1 MVGKMR
7 CMRWLVAA
15 AVLAIAVPVSIPV
28 HAQFFWDQQYQ
39 NKRSRPQSGGFF
51 GNFFEPFNSRS
62 RDREYSRPSDD
73 DFGPPAQR
81 QQHTQQPTESSR
93 APPPRKTEAKGE
105 QTAPT
110 TSVVVMG
117 DDMADWL
124 GYGLEDVFADSP
136 EIRVVRKNKLS
147 SGLLRYD
154 GKGDLDWWHV
164 ARDTLTQEKADYV
177 VMMLGLSDR
186 GEIREK
192 DVAKEAETR
201 AKEQQAKD
209 QTKDQAKDQTKDQ
222 TKDPKDQAKDEAD
235 KKSGQK
241 SAKNDNA
248 AETSSPAPQRA
259 KKAGGSAEF
268 RSDEWEKIYL
278 RRIDDTIAALKSK
291 GVPVIWVGLPSIRG
305 ARSSGDAAYLNELYR
320 ARAERAGI
328 TYIDVWD
335 GFVDEA
341 GKYSNYGPDYEGQV
355 RRLRSS
361 DGVFF
366 TKAGAIKLARYV
378 EHSLSRYM
386 SNRVPVALPSGPVE
400 AAPSEA
406 KPAERP
412 LMGPVVPLTGGKTPA
427 TSKDSDELLGAP
439 GSSPIHGDALA
450 AKVLAKGETMPA
462 PAGRADSFAWRPSA
476 SAAQSEPVAPVV
488 APVAP
493 VAAEPNALPASAKS
507 ALASAPP
514 DLKQDERKK
523 PTQQKPMKKPQKQ
536 EASASSSSSTSN
548 STSTSASRP
557 RPPQDGMPRPPMP
570 IGPSN
575 GSSNGPFGWW
585 R

>member
-1 MVGKMR
+1 
-7 CMRWLVAA
+7 
-15 AVLAIAVPVSIPV
+15 
-28 HAQFFWDQQYQ
+28 
-39 NKRSRPQSGGFF
+39 
-51 GNFFEPFNSRS
+51 
-62 RDREYSRPSDD
+62 
-73 DFGPPAQR
+73 
-81 QQHTQQPTESSR
+81 
-93 APPPRKTEAKGE
+93 
-105 QTAPT
+105 
-110 TSVVVMG
+110 
-117 DDMADWL
+117 
-124 GYGLEDVFADSP
+124 
-136 EIRVVRKNKLS
+136 
-147 SGLLRYD
+147 
-154 GKGDLDWWHV
+154 
-164 ARDTLTQEKADYV
+164 
-177 VMMLGLSDR
+177 
-186 GEIREK
+186 
-192 DVAKEAETR
+192 
-201 AKEQQAKD
+201 
-209 QTKDQAKDQTKDQ
+209 
-222 TKDPKDQAKDEAD
+222 
-235 KKSGQK
+235 
-241 SAKNDNA
+241 
-248 AETSSPAPQRA
+248 SPAPQRA
-259 KKAGGSAEF
+259 KKAGGPAEF
-268 RSDEWEKIYL
+268 RSDEWEKIYV

-305 ARSSGDAAYLNELYR
+305 ARSSGEAAYLNELYR

-366 TKAGAIKLARYV
+366 TKPGAIKLARYV
-378 EHSLSRYM
+378 EHSLGRYM

-400 AAPSEA
+400 PAPSEA

-412 LMGPVVPLTGGKTPA
+412 LMGPVVPLTGGKTPG

-450 AKVLAKGETMPA
+450 AKVLAKGETVPA

-476 SAAQSEPVAPVV
+476 STAQPEPV

-493 VAAEPNALPASAKS
+493 VAAESNALPASAKS

-523 PTQQKPMKKPQKQ
+523 PQQKTMKKPQKQ
-536 EASASSSSSTSN
+536 EASASSSSSTST
-548 STSTSASRP
+548 SDSTSASKP
-557 RPPQDGMPRPPMP
+557 RPPQDGIPRPPMP
-570 IGPSN
+570 VGSSN